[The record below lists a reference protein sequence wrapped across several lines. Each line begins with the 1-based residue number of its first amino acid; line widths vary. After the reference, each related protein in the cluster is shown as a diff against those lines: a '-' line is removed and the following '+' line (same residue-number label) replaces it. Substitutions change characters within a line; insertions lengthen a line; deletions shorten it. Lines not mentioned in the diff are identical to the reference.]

1 MVSKRRRCN
10 MPVSSVEYQSLLA
23 RVKALENK
31 MNDVITA
38 LGRTITIDQITQLG
52 LLKQTDVE
60 QLKTRMDGVESR
72 ATQLESYH
80 QS

>member
-1 MVSKRRRCN
+1 